1 MRITMLGT
9 GTSQGIPMIGC
20 PCSVCQSDDPKDKRL
35 RPAMHI
41 EKDGISLV
49 VDIGPDFRQQMLRAK
64 IDDIDAILVTHE
76 HNDHIAGLDD
86 VRPYNFLRN
95 KNMPVYGL
103 ERVGQ
108 ALKERFPY
116 IFNLVNKYPGAP
128 CVDFNEVLNA
138 QPFVVKGIQILP
150 IEVMHGLLPI
160 LGYRIDNFAYLTDV
174 HHIEEASLSHLQGLD
189 TLILSSLHHRQHHS
203 HMTLEEALSLIN
215 ILKPKKTYL
224 MHMSHL
230 MGLHA
235 EISKDLPENVFFGYD
250 GLVLEVVSND
260 ERISSSFR

>member
-1 MRITMLGT
+1 MLGT

-20 PCSVCQSDDPKDKRL
+20 PCEVCQSSDPRDKRL

-41 EKDGISLV
+41 TQAGVSIV
-49 VDIGPDFRQQMLRAK
+49 VDIGPDFRQQMLRAN
-64 IDDIDAILVTHE
+64 IIDIDAILVTHE

-103 ERVGQ
+103 KRVGL

-116 IFNLVNKYPGAP
+116 IFNQVNKYPGAP
-128 CVDFNEVLNA
+128 CVDFYEIVKN
-138 QPFVVKGIQILP
+138 QPFVVKGVSIIP
-150 IEVMHGLLPI
+150 IEVMHGKLPI
-160 LGYRIDNFAYLTDV
+160 LGYRIGNFAYLTDV
-174 HHIEEASLSHLQGLD
+174 HHLEEASLSQLQNLD

-203 HMTLEEALSLIN
+203 HMTLDESLALVEVLR
-215 ILKPKKTYL
+215 PQKTYL

-235 EISKDLPENVFFGYD
+235 EMIKSLPTNVFFGYD
-250 GLVLEVVSND
+250 GLVLEVA
-260 ERISSSFR
+260 I